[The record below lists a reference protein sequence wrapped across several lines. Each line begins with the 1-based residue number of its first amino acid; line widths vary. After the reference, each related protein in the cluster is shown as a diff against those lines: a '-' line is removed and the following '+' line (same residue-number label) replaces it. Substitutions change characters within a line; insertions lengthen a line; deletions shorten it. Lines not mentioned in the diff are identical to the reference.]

1 MPNIKSAEKRLRGDS
16 KKELQNKKIKS
27 EIKTAIKKFNSFI
40 DNNDKAGATSYHAEI
55 VKILDQAASK
65 GVYHKNTIARKK
77 SALAL
82 KLNKLA

>member
-16 KKELQNKKIKS
+16 KKTLQNQKIKS
-27 EIKTAIKKFNSFI
+27 EIKTAIKKFYSFI
-40 DNNDKAGATSYHAEI
+40 ENSDKAGALGYHAEI

-77 SALAL
+77 SALA
-82 KLNKLA
+82 KALNKLA